1 MANSIG
7 WGRGADNNA
16 IGWGQGAINN
26 IGWGYSHYISSSPET
41 DLTGDY
47 AFIDTFITSFS
58 SRIATDLGT
67 FEASSCLYN
76 SLFGLITQGGIYE
89 NAFGNRV
96 VTDSGV
102 IEAEVCL
109 INFVN
114 SLT

>member
-26 IGWGYSHYISSSPET
+26 IGWGYSQYVSYSGET
-41 DLTGDY
+41 DITGDY

-58 SRIATDLGT
+58 SRITTDSGT

-76 SLFGLITQGGIYE
+76 SLFGEISQGGIYE
-89 NAFGNRV
+89 NAFNNRV
-96 VTDSGV
+96 LTDSGV
-102 IEAEVCL
+102 MEADNCL